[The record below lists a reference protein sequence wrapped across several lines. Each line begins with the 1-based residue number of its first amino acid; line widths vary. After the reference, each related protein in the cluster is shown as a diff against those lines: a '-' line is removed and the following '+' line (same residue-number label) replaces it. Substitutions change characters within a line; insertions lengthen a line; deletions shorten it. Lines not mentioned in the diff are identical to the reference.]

1 MPCHRVCI
9 HAAAPQ
15 VVTGAVLIRDQ
26 FGNGVG
32 DILIDIRRSDGGQ
45 VLASSCE
52 CFQRGFRVEFYWQL
66 EGLMWSEN
74 VDENGRHDVV

>member
-1 MPCHRVCI
+1 MAGEVLMMSSSSNTALRGNSRLLLM
-9 HAAAPQ
+9 Q

-45 VLASSCE
+45 VASFVFAFS
-52 CFQRGFRVEFYWQL
+52 FSLNTWRVETFVFSW
-66 EGLMWSEN
+66 
-74 VDENGRHDVV
+74 RA